1 MKKRNRKIR
10 SAMAAALAVSMV
22 AAPCSSA
29 LAASTSDE
37 ITQREID
44 NAALAREAA
53 GQGMVLL
60 ENENHTLPLKTKK
73 LALFGSGAVR
83 TIKGGFGSGDP
94 FNGGLS
100 GGGSWDVD
108 LNERYN
114 IHIYNTFKKAGYDI
128 VNSDMLD
135 AYADAYDAQ
144 HKIEGNSTMNCF
156 KFPEMEI
163 SDEELADASADSD
176 TAIYVISRNAGEGT
190 DRTLKGTKG
199 TYNGESYDIG
209 DYYLTDL
216 ERENLERVAASF
228 KKTIV
233 VLNVGGIMDTKF
245 YNEINGLDAMLLM
258 GQAGQEGGNALL
270 DVLTGAVTPSGKLA
284 DTWAENYSDYPA
296 SDTFANA
303 DRNVKKEVYNEGIYV
318 GYRYFDTFN
327 IKPKYEFGYGLSYTD
342 FKIETQS
349 VTADAD
355 KVTVKVKVTNTGST
369 YSGKEIVQV
378 YYSAP
383 DSAEAEKEYQELG
396 GFAKTDELAPGESQI
411 LTISYDTKDM
421 AYYNED
427 QAAYILDKGK
437 YYVRVGDS
445 SRNTSVEATI
455 EVDDTTLTEQLS
467 NQMEVPDGEDLVEW
481 SKPEEGYSYPTEE
494 AEKEAAPVI
503 KVDASEIK
511 TEDHASAYEN
521 EEVTTYTTDAAYE
534 ATQPY
539 EKVEVV
545 EKKDSTLKDVIE
557 GKATMGEFVAQ
568 MSVEE
573 LAALNCGSGWGVANE
588 NSPIV
593 GSNSSTVKG
602 AAGETTV
609 YDQYGIP
616 GIVLADGPGGVRVAQ
631 KFDATIEGSDQ
642 KQTLYQYCTAWPVSY
657 VQAQTWDTD
666 LVKRIG
672 VAFGKE
678 VDEMNITL
686 LLGPS
691 QNIHR
696 DPLCGRNF
704 EYYSEDPVV
713 SGVMAA
719 ACTLGVQ
726 ETPGVGACLKHF
738 AANNQES
745 NRNAVDTIVSERTLR
760 EIYLKGFEIAV
771 KESRPMSIMTSY
783 NLINGVP
790 TADSYDLCTNIARG
804 EWGFDGLIM
813 TDWNGGSSTPMKS
826 MHAGNDMIMPGGAE
840 RAQNI
845 VSGMQ
850 DAEPNFDE
858 RGQVAVDVQLM
869 YGFVKVYSA
878 KWNEFTPSAEG
889 TKTVSTNLGEGYTA
903 TVADDGRI
911 LVNGEEIYLNYRQ
924 GWFNPGTF
932 SVPATTDVVTVSND
946 GKTLTY
952 KGEYV
957 DNNIICLGDVQKSA
971 INNLNIIMNSN
982 MMQRR
987 YGVEVKTSY
996 NLINGVPTADSY
1008 DLCTNIA
1015 RGEWGFD
1022 GLIMTDWNGG
1032 SSTPMKSMHAGN
1044 DMIMPGGAERAQN
1057 IVSGMQDA
1065 EPNFDERG
1073 QVAVDV
1079 QLMYGFVKVYSAK
1092 WNEFTP
1098 SAEGTKT
1105 VSTNLGE
1112 GYTATVADDG
1122 RILVNGEEIYLNYRQ
1137 GWFNPGTF
1145 SVPATTDVVTVSND
1159 GKTLTYKGEYVDNNI
1174 ICLGDVQKSAIN
1186 NLNIIMNSNMMQ
1198 RRYGVEVKDYSTA
1211 LGNLKAYQT
1220 VTKDSVQKASANVES
1235 LNKVIAMVEELNASD
1250 YTKASWAAVEEA
1262 LNAAKAVAAKADA
1275 TVIETT
1281 NAMTDLLAAMNSLEQ
1296 GVEKTHL
1303 EISIK
1308 EAEKVLVRADKYSS
1322 LGNLEE
1328 AVANGK
1334 AVLANEDADQETV
1347 DAAATAILNELSKAV
1362 KNADLSSLES
1372 LIKSAKKLQD
1382 GNYTSNSLAKLD
1394 EVIKAAEAVVANKNR
1409 TVEEVNKAYSDLID
1423 AVISLEKKGNKA
1435 ALKAM
1440 LEKAAAVLE
1449 DSDAYVAATIEGLA
1463 DVKADAQA
1471 VYDNDDAVQN
1481 EVNAAVRTLTLKL
1494 AEARLLGDVD
1504 NDGAVTTAD
1513 STALLAASAEL
1524 TELDADAAAAADV
1537 NGDGVADTG
1546 DAALILEYAA
1556 EKVAGF

>member
-22 AAPCSSA
+22 TAPCSSA

-511 TEDHASAYEN
+511 REDHASAYEN
-521 EEVTTYTTDAAYE
+521 EEVTTYTTDADYE

-666 LVKRIG
+666 LVKLS
-672 VAFGKE
+672 V
-678 VDEMNITL
+678 L
-686 LLGPS
+686 
-691 QNIHR
+691 H
-696 DPLCGRNF
+696 
-704 EYYSEDPVV
+704 
-713 SGVMAA
+713 
-719 ACTLGVQ
+719 
-726 ETPGVGACLKHF
+726 
-738 AANNQES
+738 
-745 NRNAVDTIVSERTLR
+745 
-760 EIYLKGFEIAV
+760 
-771 KESRPMSIMTSY
+771 
-783 NLINGVP
+783 
-790 TADSYDLCTNIARG
+790 
-804 EWGFDGLIM
+804 
-813 TDWNGGSSTPMKS
+813 
-826 MHAGNDMIMPGGAE
+826 
-840 RAQNI
+840 
-845 VSGMQ
+845 
-850 DAEPNFDE
+850 
-858 RGQVAVDVQLM
+858 
-869 YGFVKVYSA
+869 
-878 KWNEFTPSAEG
+878 
-889 TKTVSTNLGEGYTA
+889 
-903 TVADDGRI
+903 
-911 LVNGEEIYLNYRQ
+911 LV
-924 GWFNPGTF
+924 
-932 SVPATTDVVTVSND
+932 
-946 GKTLTY
+946 
-952 KGEYV
+952 
-957 DNNIICLGDVQKSA
+957 
-971 INNLNIIMNSN
+971 
-982 MMQRR
+982 
-987 YGVEVKTSY
+987 
-996 NLINGVPTADSY
+996 
-1008 DLCTNIA
+1008 
-1015 RGEWGFD
+1015 
-1022 GLIMTDWNGG
+1022 
-1032 SSTPMKSMHAGN
+1032 
-1044 DMIMPGGAERAQN
+1044 
-1057 IVSGMQDA
+1057 
-1065 EPNFDERG
+1065 
-1073 QVAVDV
+1073 
-1079 QLMYGFVKVYSAK
+1079 
-1092 WNEFTP
+1092 
-1098 SAEGTKT
+1098 
-1105 VSTNLGE
+1105 
-1112 GYTATVADDG
+1112 
-1122 RILVNGEEIYLNYRQ
+1122 
-1137 GWFNPGTF
+1137 
-1145 SVPATTDVVTVSND
+1145 
-1159 GKTLTYKGEYVDNNI
+1159 
-1174 ICLGDVQKSAIN
+1174 
-1186 NLNIIMNSNMMQ
+1186 
-1198 RRYGVEVKDYSTA
+1198 
-1211 LGNLKAYQT
+1211 
-1220 VTKDSVQKASANVES
+1220 
-1235 LNKVIAMVEELNASD
+1235 
-1250 YTKASWAAVEEA
+1250 
-1262 LNAAKAVAAKADA
+1262 
-1275 TVIETT
+1275 
-1281 NAMTDLLAAMNSLEQ
+1281 
-1296 GVEKTHL
+1296 
-1303 EISIK
+1303 
-1308 EAEKVLVRADKYSS
+1308 
-1322 LGNLEE
+1322 
-1328 AVANGK
+1328 
-1334 AVLANEDADQETV
+1334 
-1347 DAAATAILNELSKAV
+1347 
-1362 KNADLSSLES
+1362 
-1372 LIKSAKKLQD
+1372 KKLM
-1382 GNYTSNSLAKLD
+1382 K
-1394 EVIKAAEAVVANKNR
+1394 
-1409 TVEEVNKAYSDLID
+1409 
-1423 AVISLEKKGNKA
+1423 
-1435 ALKAM
+1435 
-1440 LEKAAAVLE
+1440 
-1449 DSDAYVAATIEGLA
+1449 
-1463 DVKADAQA
+1463 
-1471 VYDNDDAVQN
+1471 
-1481 EVNAAVRTLTLKL
+1481 
-1494 AEARLLGDVD
+1494 
-1504 NDGAVTTAD
+1504 
-1513 STALLAASAEL
+1513 
-1524 TELDADAAAAADV
+1524 
-1537 NGDGVADTG
+1537 
-1546 DAALILEYAA
+1546 
-1556 EKVAGF
+1556 